1 MLADTALNPFE
12 LQLRNWHRENITTAP
27 TLKARRR
34 AIKIAYWINR
44 AFPDEELLIA
54 SGADTLDQL
63 IASVSPGSF
72 EHLCPRC
79 CCQHEFTMTLRG
91 YFRRDYPCADCQSI
105 ESPNHAKLV
114 G

>member
-1 MLADTALNPFE
+1 MIVDVALSPFE

-27 TLKARRR
+27 TLKERHR

-54 SGADTLDQL
+54 SGAETIDQL

-91 YFRRDYPCADCQSI
+91 YFRRDYLCPACL
-105 ESPNHAKLV
+105 KLE
-114 G
+114 GISHGG